1 MPMDNP
7 RSATV
12 RSTGSHRLHEVPSSA
27 VAVTARPLHLHRRM
41 SLEDAFRATVLECLA
56 HVAANISPVVRARDM
71 EGLHQLRVGLRRLHV
86 AFSAFGDEFRTP
98 ALMDLKART
107 KAFADAVAP
116 ARDLDVFIEELLAPL
131 AERLGHDES
140 FKILR
145 ARAEEAR
152 QSAWAEAVAH
162 IASAEFAVFQD
173 DAAAAAEARSWLGGP
188 NIAIDL
194 KAHLAVR
201 VPVKS
206 AAARIMDE
214 QLMRARKR
222 GRRLKSLEQREFHR
236 SRIALKRLRYAAEF
250 YAPLYKKK
258 KVKRYLDRLKRFQ
271 DLLGCIND
279 VAQVRSVLA
288 RLVADEATSA
298 HVQADL
304 CFTAGL
310 INGWHRARAERL
322 IKKALRRWDKFKRLE
337 PFWT

>member
-1 MPMDNP
+1 MDNP
-7 RSATV
+7 RIATV
-12 RSTGSHRLHEVPSSA
+12 HSTGHHGLHEVRASA
-27 VAVTARPLHLHRRM
+27 AAVTARPLHLHRRM

-98 ALMDLKART
+98 ALMNLKTRT

-116 ARDLDVFIEELLAPL
+116 ARDLDVFIEELFAPI
-131 AERLGHDES
+131 AARLGHEEA

-152 QSAWAEAVAH
+152 RNAWDETVMH
-162 IASAEFAVFQD
+162 VASAEFAAFQD
-173 DAAAAAEARSWLGGP
+173 DAAAAAEARSWLSGQTV
-188 NIAIDL
+188 AVDL
-194 KAHLAVR
+194 RARLAVR

-206 AAARIMDE
+206 AAERIMDE

-222 GRRLKSLEQREFHR
+222 GRHLKSLEEREFHR
-236 SRIALKRLRYAAEF
+236 LRLALKRLRYAAEF

-258 KVKRYLDRLKRFQ
+258 AVKRYLNRLKKLQ
-271 DLLGCIND
+271 DLLGLVND
-279 VAQVRSVLA
+279 VAQVRVVLA
-288 RLVADEATSA
+288 CLIADEPVTV
-298 HVQADL
+298 HLQADL
-304 CFTAGL
+304 CFAAGL

-322 IKKALRRWDKFKRLE
+322 GKKTLRRWDKFKRME
-337 PFWT
+337 PFWA

>member
-1 MPMDNP
+1 MDDP
-7 RSATV
+7 RGATI
-12 RSTGSHRLHEVPSSA
+12 RSTGDHRLHEVRSSA
-27 VAVTARPLHLHRRM
+27 LAVTARPLHLHRRM

-56 HVAANISPVVRARDM
+56 HVAANISPVVRSRDM

-98 ALMDLKART
+98 ALMALKART

-116 ARDLDVFIEELLAPL
+116 ARDFDVFIEELFAPM

-140 FKILR
+140 IEILR

-152 QSAWAEAVAH
+152 RIAWDEAVAH

-173 DAAAAAEARSWLGGP
+173 DVAAAAETRTWLGGL
-188 NIAIDL
+188 NVAADL

-206 AAARIMDE
+206 AAGRIMDE

-258 KVKRYLDRLKRFQ
+258 AVKRYLGRLKKLQ
-271 DLLGCIND
+271 DLLGRVND
-279 VAQVRSVLA
+279 VAQVRAVLA
-288 RLVADEATSA
+288 RLVADEPASA
-298 HVQADL
+298 HGRADL
-304 CFTAGL
+304 VFTAGL
-310 INGWHRARAERL
+310 INGWHRARAERMS
-322 IKKALRRWDKFKRLE
+322 KKVLSRWDKFKRQE
-337 PFWT
+337 PFWA

>member
-1 MPMDNP
+1 MDDP
-7 RSATV
+7 RSAAV
-12 RSTGSHRLHEVPSSA
+12 HSTGHHRLHVVQSPA
-27 VAVTARPLHLHRRM
+27 LAVTARPLHLHRRM

-56 HVAANISPVVRARDM
+56 HVAANISPVVRSHDM

-98 ALMDLKART
+98 ALMDLKTRT

-116 ARDLDVFIEELLAPL
+116 ARDLDVFIEELFAPM

-140 FKILR
+140 FRILR
-145 ARAEEAR
+145 ARAEAAR
-152 QSAWAEAVAH
+152 RNAWDEAVAH
-162 IASAEFAVFQD
+162 ISSREFAVFQD
-173 DAAAAAEARSWLGGP
+173 DAAAAVEARAWLGGRD
-188 NIAIDL
+188 IAIDL
-194 KAHLAVR
+194 KARLAVHAL
-201 VPVKS
+201 VKS

-236 SRIALKRLRYAAEF
+236 SRLALKRLRYAAEF

-258 KVKRYLDRLKRFQ
+258 AVKRYLDRLKKLQ
-271 DLLGCIND
+271 DLLGRVND
-279 VAQVRSVLA
+279 VAQVRAVLA
-288 RLVADEATSA
+288 RLVAGEPTSA

-310 INGWHRARAERL
+310 INGWHRARAEKL
-322 IKKALRRWDKFKRLE
+322 GKKALSRWDKFKRLE
-337 PFWT
+337 PFWA